1 MAQEPILVVDD
12 EPGMLDLIS
21 MYLRRE
27 GFEVETARDGVSAL
41 HKFRD
46 RPPSLIV
53 LDLMLPGIDGWEVC
67 RQIRRESGVPILM
80 LTARDDE
87 VDRVA
92 GLELGAD
99 DYVIKPFSPRELVAR
114 VKAILRRVAQAEQ
127 SGLKETVPIWQWRNV
142 RIDPN
147 RRDLIIN
154 DILVE
159 LRPKEFDLLWTLT
172 QNAGVLLSRDDL
184 LNLVWGFNFLG
195 DTRTIDVHV
204 GYLRRKLEA
213 AGAQGLSIKTKR
225 GVGYMLEKF

>member
-1 MAQEPILVVDD
+1 MSKEQILVVDD
-12 EPGMLDLIS
+12 EPGMLELIS

-27 GFEVETARDGVSAL
+27 GFDVETARDGVSAL
-41 HKFRD
+41 HKFHD

-67 RQIRRESGVPILM
+67 RQVRRESGVPILM

-99 DYVIKPFSPRELVAR
+99 DYVVKPFSPRELVAR
-114 VKAILRRVAQAEQ
+114 VKAILRRVVQPEP
-127 SGLKETVPIWQWRNV
+127 SGLKETAPIWQWRNV

-147 RRDLIIN
+147 RRELIVGN
-154 DILVE
+154 TPVE

-172 QNAGVLLSRDDL
+172 QNAGVVLSRDEL

-204 GYLRRKLEA
+204 GYLRRKLDG

-225 GVGYMLEKF
+225 SVGYMLEKF